1 MGLKKGGP
9 IPIYNKYGTKIDF
22 RKDKDGNT
30 IVSKLN
36 EDLLREIAKNGN
48 GSYIRANNST
58 SGLATLFKEINAMEK
73 KEIGTMIFTEYK
85 NRFQVFIAIAL
96 ILLLLDLIILKKR
109 NNYFNI

>member
-1 MGLKKGGP
+1 MKKPKEASKLGIFVHTLGMGLKKEVQFQF
-9 IPIYNKYGTKIDF
+9 IINMEQKQILE
-22 RKDKDGNT
+22 KDKDGNT

-73 KEIGTMIFTEYK
+73 KK
-85 NRFQVFIAIAL
+85 
-96 ILLLLDLIILKKR
+96 
-109 NNYFNI
+109 